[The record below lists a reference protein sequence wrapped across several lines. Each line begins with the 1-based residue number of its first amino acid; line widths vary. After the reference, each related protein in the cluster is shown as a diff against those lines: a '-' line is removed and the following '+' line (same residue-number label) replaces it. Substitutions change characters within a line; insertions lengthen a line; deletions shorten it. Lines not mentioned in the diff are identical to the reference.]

1 MLLPYGA
8 AWAQTPGKYLIDSA
22 ASRIEIHL
30 FRAGMFGGLGDN
42 HVILLT
48 RFEGTASSSPGV
60 PWAVRVAGEAASL
73 RVVDPGT
80 PGETRAKVQEKM
92 LGPTQ
97 VDATHHPMIV
107 LVSRSLQPG
116 DGDQTWRLEADVT
129 LHGVT
134 RTIELPLHWSEQ
146 GGRLRIQ
153 GQTRLR
159 LTDFNIQ
166 PIRLGFGTVKVR
178 NEFDLVYDVTLERQP

>member
-1 MLLPYGA
+1 V
-8 AWAQTPGKYLIDSA
+8 IDSA

-30 FRAGMFGGLGDN
+30 FRAGMFGGVGDN

-48 RFEGTASSSPGV
+48 RFSGMASSSPAA
-60 PWAVRVAGEAASL
+60 PWTVRVAGEAASL

-80 PGETRAKVQEKM
+80 SVETRGKVQEKM

-97 VDATHHPMIV
+97 VDAAQYPTIG

-116 DGDQTWRLEADVT
+116 DGDATWRLEADVT
-129 LHGVT
+129 VHGVT
-134 RTIELPLHWSEQ
+134 RAIEFPLRWSEQ
-146 GGRLRIQ
+146 SGRLRIQ
-153 GQTRLR
+153 GQTSLR
-159 LTDFNIQ
+159 LTDFKIQ

-178 NEFDLVYDVTLERQP
+178 NEFDLVYDVTLEPQP

>member
-1 MLLPYGA
+1 M
-8 AWAQTPGKYLIDSA
+8 IDSA

-48 RFEGTASSSPGV
+48 RFSGTASSSPGV
-60 PWAVRVAGEAASL
+60 PWAVRVAGEASSL

-80 PGETRAKVQEKM
+80 PEGTRAKVQEKM

-97 VDATHHPMIV
+97 LDAANYPTIV

-116 DGDQTWRLEADVT
+116 DGEQTWRLGADVT
-129 LHGVT
+129 VHGVT
-134 RTIELPLHWSEQ
+134 RAIEFPLHWSEQ

-153 GQTRLR
+153 GQTSLG

-178 NEFDLVYDVTLERQP
+178 NEFDLVYDVALEPQP